1 MTQEERRKVLIEKIL
16 KKLDSNYVTIQHL
29 EKIFSILNNT

>member
-16 KKLDSNYVTIQHL
+16 KKLDSRYLTIQHL
-29 EKIFSILNNT
+29 EKVFSILNNA

>member
-16 KKLDSNYVTIQHL
+16 KKLDSHYVTIQHL
-29 EKIFSILNNT
+29 EKVFSILNNV